1 MSVNVVNRER
11 DLIKAALD
19 EEWWIAP
26 SNEDL
31 HNLSERLAPL
41 MLYRTIGVRPWM
53 ELNLKDLTVIKE
65 KIDLGGDL
73 GRISIA
79 AYRERMESFIR
90 DLVKQNPV
98 LRKLQRGQDLSRNEI
113 HELAELLESSDLQ
126 VTEERLQ
133 QIYDN
138 RTAHFLQLIRHVLGL
153 EHVAS
158 WEETVSKQF
167 DSFIAAHT
175 DLSSR
180 QILFLRTLRTFILQR
195 RHLEKRD
202 LVDEPFT
209 RLHPNGIQGLF
220 TDAEIDEIL
229 GLTSELVRNA

>member
-1 MSVNVVNRER
+1 VLSGLLLLFTTGTGAVEIEEALKDALQEILDVIEAAFDEVWWVDPSDAGLHHLVV
-11 DLIKAALD
+11 
-19 EEWWIAP
+19 
-26 SNEDL
+26 
-31 HNLSERLAPL
+31 RLAPL
-41 MLYRTIGVRPWM
+41 MRHQTIGLRPWM
-53 ELNLKDLTVIKE
+53 ELNLKDLTMIKE

-79 AYRERMESFIR
+79 GYRERIESFIR
-90 DLVKQNPV
+90 DLVDENPV
-98 LRKLQRGQDLSRNEI
+98 LRKLQRGEELSRDEF
-113 HELAELLESSDLQ
+113 HELAELLESSKLQ

-153 EHVAS
+153 EYVAS
-158 WEETVSKQF
+158 WEETVSERF
-167 DSFIAAHT
+167 DAFIAAHT

-209 RLHPNGIQGLF
+209 RLRPSG
-220 TDAEIDEIL
+220 
-229 GLTSELVRNA
+229 V